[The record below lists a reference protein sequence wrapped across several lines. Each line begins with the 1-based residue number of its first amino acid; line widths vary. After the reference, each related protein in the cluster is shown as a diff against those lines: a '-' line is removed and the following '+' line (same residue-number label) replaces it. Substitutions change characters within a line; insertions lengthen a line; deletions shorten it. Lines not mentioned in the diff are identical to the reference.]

1 MANKKPLHLFL
12 GIVLILLGALFGLA
26 AAKVT
31 FDVIRNPGRFLNPW
45 LIGEQVVRI
54 GLGTFCV
61 WMGTREFQRATGQ
74 EVKEP
79 GFRWGRMLAGI
90 WLVFSSLKSHYS
102 PNPNDLKADNE
113 AQAAG
118 MLIATI
124 AMTLAGMLLFAY
136 SFKPRKSQA
145 QLEPVSESNST
156 QDGNIRAF

>member
-26 AAKVT
+26 VAKVT
-31 FDVIRNPGRFLNPW
+31 LDVIRNPDRFLNPW

-79 GFRWGRMLAGI
+79 GLRWGRMLAGI
-90 WLVFSSLKSHYS
+90 WLVFASLKSHYS

-124 AMTLAGMLLFAY
+124 AMTLAGMLLIAY
-136 SFKPRKSQA
+136 SVKPRKPQP
-145 QLEPVSESNST
+145 QVEPISESNST
-156 QDGNIRAF
+156 HDDNMRAF